1 MHKRTILFVLLEQFY
16 TNMFMFLNSIQ
27 RLKLLKQKFGFK
39 VESLK

>member
-27 RLKLLKQKFGFK
+27 RFHDATPKAPL
-39 VESLK
+39 VVHIT